1 MSNLGPRLSFPLG
14 GTRWVNAPHYLSSCI
29 PFLGTMNDEFKE
41 KLLFVFVGLIVIF
54 LWLLVMVEFGGT
66 M

>member
-1 MSNLGPRLSFPLG
+1 
-14 GTRWVNAPHYLSSCI
+14 
-29 PFLGTMNDEFKE
+29 MNDEFKE